1 VLTGGTSSTSGNA
14 GGAVSLVGGTP
25 GATGVGGAASVTGGI
40 GGSTSGTGGAV
51 TIAGGAGT
59 NGNANGGAL
68 TLRGGAKN
76 GSGADGA
83 IAIGDANTASVT
95 FGKMPR
101 IPTATVAAT
110 GTNQGTAAAITEGFT
125 LVTAADDT
133 VGVVLPSAVAGMIC
147 IVKSSVAN
155 KILKVYPN
163 TSDAINALSA
173 NGAISLASGP
183 TSPCSSPTTRRPGTR
198 SRCLAVE
205 RYTDGP
211 GLPPDAWMDER
222 VRWFEQ
228 QVFNV
233 LANQS
238 LVLTGELTPDET
250 EAATIDVLYDA
261 DVYRQHKTF
270 WTVATFHFV
279 ESSDL
284 TGAHP

>member
-1 VLTGGTSSTSGNA
+1 VSAARVLDLADAAVAKVLEGWAAA
-14 GGAVSLVGGTP
+14 GP
-25 GATGVGGAASVTGGI
+25 DGAARAYAPPV
-40 GGSTSGTGGAV
+40 
-51 TIAGGAGT
+51 
-59 NGNANGGAL
+59 NL
-68 TLRGGAKN
+68 TDDAKPVHRGRRLYVFPGPYSAEQMDR
-76 GSGADGA
+76 ADQWRR
-83 IAIGDANTASVT
+83 
-95 FGKMPR
+95 F
-101 IPTATVAAT
+101 TVRA
-110 GTNQGTAAAITEGFT
+110 
-125 LVTAADDT
+125 
-133 VGVVLPSAVAGMIC
+133 
-147 IVKSSVAN
+147 
-155 KILKVYPN
+155 
-163 TSDAINALSA
+163 
-173 NGAISLASGP
+173 
-183 TSPCSSPTTRRPGTR
+183 
-198 SRCLAVE
+198 LAVE